1 MKDEQ
6 CPEIYFERLLKCHLK
21 CHAKNIELQSPV
33 FNGKGDN
40 IISCDSCKKSC
51 EARAKKLQFITSQI
65 SGCKL

>member
-21 CHAKNIELQSPV
+21 CHVNKNIELQSPV

-40 IISCDSCKKSC
+40 IISCDSC
-51 EARAKKLQFITSQI
+51 
-65 SGCKL
+65 